1 MSQDQGQVIDL
12 DIFQKL
18 HLYKMTQPQLDK
30 EIDSDHRDR
39 NRIKLGVLKDDEA
52 EEQEKHLVRAVMQRQ
67 KIPTKR
73 SIKEEGYTVTGYQ
86 PGMDYYV
93 HCINEQKQN
102 IFYDLIEEDF
112 TFCERTEVTL
122 DQLEFS
128 LTALD
133 LMFPYKYK
141 NLGFSN
147 VETLKQIFQA
157 LTQIHAQP
165 E

>member
-1 MSQDQGQVIDL
+1 MIDL

-73 SIKEEGYTVTGYQ
+73 SIKEEGYTVTGY
-86 PGMDYYV
+86 
-93 HCINEQKQN
+93 
-102 IFYDLIEEDF
+102 
-112 TFCERTEVTL
+112 
-122 DQLEFS
+122 
-128 LTALD
+128 
-133 LMFPYKYK
+133 
-141 NLGFSN
+141 
-147 VETLKQIFQA
+147 
-157 LTQIHAQP
+157 
-165 E
+165 